1 MKSMKIRF
9 NTIICTFLFGSSLCG
24 CFAALPALLAV
35 QTGVTAMWVGG
46 SLYSGVESADI
57 DTNIPPESAEAV
69 KSIKKVAVLSSNRIS
84 GQQAVGFMTG
94 TPHLT
99 EAMITSINTTLESEG
114 IKTLGIFEL
123 EQHLS
128 NNGAEAQTDQNG
140 TEYYSKNDLIKSAFA
155 LGADAVLVGSGV
167 LGSETKS
174 TGILGGGGAQFTTSV
189 KSMNARLINEEG
201 KSLMTLN
208 LTYKKGQQDQEAG
221 KALGLIVA
229 IKVADPSAD
238 VKAEVKKRGVEG

>member
-1 MKSMKIRF
+1 MKSKKTRSCMVVFI
-9 NTIICTFLFGSSLCG
+9 FLFGLSMSG
-24 CFAALPALLAV
+24 CIQALMALSAGTSVL
-35 QTGVTAMWVGG
+35 WIGG
-46 SLYSGVESADI
+46 SLYSSVEDADI
-57 DTNIPPESAEAV
+57 DTNIPPENSEAV
-69 KSIKKVAVLSSNRIS
+69 KSIKTVGVLSSNRVS
-84 GQQAVGFMTG
+84 GQQVSGFAMTG

-99 EAMITSINTTLESEG
+99 EGMINSINTTLEGEG
-114 IKTLGIFEL
+114 IKTIGIFEI
-123 EQHLS
+123 EQNLRK
-128 NNGAEAQTDQNG
+128 NAVETKTDQNG

-167 LGSETKS
+167 FGTETKS
-174 TGILGGGGAQFTTSV
+174 TGFLGGGAQFTTSV